1 MRGWFGLISM
11 GVILIPM
18 LIAAEPHSAADEQ
31 TIAAARHSYGV
42 RAGVRTTNWRDLV
55 ARGKRESWHES
66 QALAEVNRFFNRLQ
80 FIDDYSL
87 WGMNDYWAVPLE
99 FLGAAAGDCE
109 DYSIAKYFTLL
120 ELGIPDAKMRMVY
133 VKALSYQQFHMVV
146 AYYPSPA
153 AVPLILDNID
163 GVIKPATKRRDLVPV
178 FSFNGSHLW
187 LMKARGQGQLAGSS
201 SRLKLWTDLQ
211 SRFSGQK
218 LKQPKLHLDD

>member
-11 GVILIPM
+11 GIILIPM
-18 LIAAEPHSAADEQ
+18 LIAAEPRSAADEQ
-31 TIAAARHSYGV
+31 EIAAARHSYGV
-42 RAGVRTTNWRDLV
+42 KAGVRTANWRDLV
-55 ARGKRESWHES
+55 VKGKREAWGE
-66 QALAEVNRFFNRLQ
+66 QRALTEVNRFFNRLQ
-80 FIDDYSL
+80 FIDDYTL
-87 WGMNDYWAVPLE
+87 WGMNDYWAVPME

-120 ELGIPDAKMRMVY
+120 ELGIPDEKMRMVY
-133 VKALSYQQFHMVV
+133 VKALTYQQFHMVV

-187 LMKARGQGQLAGSS
+187 LMKERGQGQLAGSS